1 MIKSIFCHSLHIV
14 TGFVQSLIK
23 LCRLDWIALDY
34 SILCR
39 KQMHTN
45 IALGYKKSRNVF
57 HLLVNSTGLKFSN
70 EDEWKCKKHG
80 YEYNYQ

>member
-1 MIKSIFCHSLHIV
+1 
-14 TGFVQSLIK
+14 
-23 LCRLDWIALDY
+23 
-34 SILCR
+34 
-39 KQMHTN
+39 MHTN